1 MGFGFHE
8 MLGFQ
13 NLGTFVKLK
22 DDYDESQVKAF
33 YCNEQRQDVLSFE
46 CAFKNV

>member
-33 YCNEQRQDVLSFE
+33 YCNEQRQDGLSFE